1 MFFFFFKQKT
11 AYEMRSSDWSSD
23 VRSSDLKAQAL
34 QKLVN
39 GELEAADYAEL
50 DNRLTGEREAIVA
63 QQTKAQ
69 LTAEHNEQMQQGLFE
84 HEMKRFLKTSSKDGI
99 DYSDKADRGRFERA
113 FALVAGDQANAEKGM
128 DQQIGRAHF

>member
-1 MFFFFFKQKT
+1 
-11 AYEMRSSDWSSD
+11 MRISDWSSD
-23 VRSSDLKAQAL
+23 VCSSDL
-34 QKLVN
+34 
-39 GELEAADYAEL
+39 LEAADYAEL

-128 DQQIGRAHF
+128 DQLDELFSEADRMVRAMKGVQPPAKPVAPSAPRS